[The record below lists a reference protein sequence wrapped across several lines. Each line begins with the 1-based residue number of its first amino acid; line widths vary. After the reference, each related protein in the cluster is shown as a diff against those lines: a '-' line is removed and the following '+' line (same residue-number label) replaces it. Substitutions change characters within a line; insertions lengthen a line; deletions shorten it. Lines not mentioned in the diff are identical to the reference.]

1 MDQARYSTV
10 DPDHE
15 RTGRGEL
22 LVIVTVLLTCSHLAT
37 GTWSEIT
44 DLDAIIPVQQCQI
57 GPKLDRLQSQ
67 ELNAAGCAL
76 IQKRGDAI
84 IVKLVQRGGSVAKQ
98 VILSIIGKNLDG
110 IDSQQRM
117 LECGVMVEDYEVNLG
132 EPVEYA
138 RIADQY
144 AIVKAESG
152 GLKGFER
159 IRQSRAG
166 RVVRA
171 KNRPRR

>member
-1 MDQARYSTV
+1 MRASSV
-10 DPDHE
+10 
-15 RTGRGEL
+15 
-22 LVIVTVLLTCSHLAT
+22 VIMTVLLACSHRAT

-44 DLDAIIPVQQCQI
+44 DLDAIIPVQQGQI
-57 GPKLDRLQSQ
+57 GPELGSALQSQ
-67 ELNAAGCAL
+67 ELNAAGRAL

-98 VILSIIGKNLDG
+98 VILRVIGKNLDG

-132 EPVEYA
+132 ETVEHA

-144 AIVKAESG
+144 AIVKAESA